1 MKLPLGSSP
10 SSTTLRDPNAWRLEN
25 EPCLSRYKKQNA
37 KIPGGRKVLEKKL
50 PNTLTAHCVRF
61 WGAPTM
67 ATEAWP
73 RSVAPTPAFLQPKP
87 LPPPRLHT
95 GPPTGRHAPPLEPV
109 EHRCFSQP
117 CTTVRPSH
125 AASPDGRG
133 PRRTVRGVG
142 RNAPSSTRGGWA
154 TPGRLCYVS

>member
-1 MKLPLGSSP
+1 MMAFGHSRPDPQLL
-10 SSTTLRDPNAWRLEN
+10 STTLRDPNAWRLEN

-95 GPPTGRHAPPLEPV
+95 GPPTGRHATP
-109 EHRCFSQP
+109 R
-117 CTTVRPSH
+117 H
-125 AASPDGRG
+125 ARWWTCASRSLGRQRG
-133 PRRTVRGVG
+133 RRTLGALTEEVG
-142 RNAPSSTRGGWA
+142 RCAEV
-154 TPGRLCYVS
+154 GR